1 MPPARPTKSEVNATA
16 KPSMLLAKRI
26 RALRDERGWT
36 LNVTAEHTGLS
47 RSALSKIERQQ
58 MSPTYN
64 ALNKLAKGFGIGMM
78 QLMEGRVP
86 EKSNDVKLTRSTEG
100 SVHSTSFYL
109 LRFLD
114 AGLYAN
120 SPLTVTEFTIEATD
134 ISQFKQ
140 WDRHDDENFVYVLE
154 GTALFHKEGGDKPLT
169 IRKGDSICFDARMGH
184 AFTSPTGKPARALS
198 VTISQQSKR

>member
-1 MPPARPTKSEVNATA
+1 MPPARTAEIETNPTS

-26 RALRDERGWT
+26 KALRDERGWT
-36 LNVTAEHTGLS
+36 LDVTSEHTGLS

-64 ALNKLAKGFGIGMM
+64 ALNKLAQGFGIGMM
-78 QLMEGRVP
+78 QLMEGRTP
-86 EKSNDVKLTRSTEG
+86 EKSEDVKLTRSDEG
-100 SVHSTSFYL
+100 SMHSTSLYL

-120 SPLTVTEFTIEATD
+120 SPLIVTEFTIEATD
-134 ISQFKQ
+134 ISQFEQ

-154 GTALFHKEGGDKPLT
+154 GTALFHREGSDEPLK
-169 IRKGDSICFDARMGH
+169 IGKGDSICFDARIGH

-198 VTISQQSKR
+198 VTIRM